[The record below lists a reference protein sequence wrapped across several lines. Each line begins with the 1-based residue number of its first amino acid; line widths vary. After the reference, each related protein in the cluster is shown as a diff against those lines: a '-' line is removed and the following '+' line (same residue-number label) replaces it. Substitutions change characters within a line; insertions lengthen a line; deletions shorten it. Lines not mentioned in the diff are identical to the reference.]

1 MKTHIYC
8 KPTSK
13 GMHSF
18 YLVTDGREYYL
29 FAQGYRRGVQRHF
42 GKGILIDD
50 AYDYSKARRN
60 PNVIHTLSKL
70 PSYIR
75 YVENEYGI
83 IVLKKTQRRKQVSY
97 RRNRYAA

>member
-8 KPTSK
+8 KPTNT

-29 FAQGYRRGVQRHF
+29 FAQDYRRGVQQHF
-42 GKGILIDD
+42 GNGILIDD
-50 AYDYSKARRN
+50 AYDYSKAKRDSA
-60 PNVIHTLSKL
+60 VIRTLSKL

-83 IVLKKTQRRKQVSY
+83 IVLKQTQRRKLVPY
-97 RRNRYAA
+97 RRDRHAA